1 MIKSKAINIFNSFS
15 KKEMDRFGEYLNSDF
30 FNKNTRIITLFQLIK
45 KFHCDFNNPQLS
57 KDNLKK
63 KLFGSKNSKDSYLR
77 NLFSDLNKK
86 AEDFLSYVNY
96 QNNKSYN
103 IHLIRELYI
112 REHSRNFEERLS
124 AFEKLVDKEKFL
136 SPTYYHDKAF
146 VTEMKSN
153 FKVNRKLFEKTRLD
167 DIQNRYKYFMVSV
180 MECYCQNFIEQQ
192 RANIDHDFSIL
203 NHLLE
208 FLEKEITKFK
218 KDPLIQIYYY
228 ACKCFL
234 NDCNEN
240 DFITFKNIYDTNKKN
255 LSRMEKRNI
264 SSLIINYYEKNKN
277 SEPGKYYGDA
287 LMIYMDMIENNYLSF
302 TGSRY
307 GNPIALRNIIILCMH
322 VKDKVAIATFLR
334 KLNDITAPENRK
346 EIRLYANSMFNIT
359 IKDYKTALTFL
370 SKINVNSFLESVDD
384 NMYFKIDI
392 KKYTII
398 SFIELGYLENAL
410 VQIDAF
416 KHYLEYSEIIPKDLK
431 QRNHKML
438 NLCRELIFIKMKPD
452 EYKLIQLE
460 KKIIQA
466 KDLNALS
473 KEWLLEKCERSNYK
487 FPISNYK

>member
-1 MIKSKAINIFNSFS
+1 
-15 KKEMDRFGEYLNSDF
+15 MDRFGEFLNSEF
-30 FNKNTRIITLFQLIK
+30 FNKNTRIIRLFQVIR
-45 KFHCDFNNPQLS
+45 KFYCNFNSPQLS
-57 KDNLKK
+57 KENLKK
-63 KLFGSKNSKDSYLR
+63 KLFGSENSKDSYLR
-77 NLFSDLNKK
+77 NLFSDLNRK
-86 AEDFLSYVNY
+86 AEDFLSYTNY
-96 QNNKSYN
+96 MNNRSYN
-103 IHLIRELYI
+103 IHLIRELYG
-112 REHSRNFEERLS
+112 RESTKNFELRLS
-124 AFEKLVDKEKFL
+124 DFEKLVEKEKFM

-146 VTEMKSN
+146 VTEMKTN
-153 FKVNRKLFEKTRLD
+153 FKVNRKLFEKTRVD
-167 DIQNRYKYFMVSV
+167 DIENRYKYFMVTV

-208 FLEKEITKFK
+208 YLEKDIAKFK
-218 KDPLIQIYYY
+218 KDPLIQIYFY

-234 NDCNEN
+234 NECDEN
-240 DFITFKNIYDTNKKN
+240 YFMLFKSIYDTNKKK

-277 SEPGKYYGDA
+277 SEPGKYYSDA

-322 VKDKVAIATFLR
+322 VKDKVAIDTFLR

-359 IKDYKTALTFL
+359 IKDYKTALLFL

-392 KKYTII
+392 KKYTIM
-398 SFIELGYLENAL
+398 SFIELGYYENAL

-416 KHYLEYSEIIPKDLK
+416 KHYLEYSNIIPKDLK

-438 NLCRELIFIKMKPD
+438 NLSRELIFLKMKPH
-452 EYKLIQLE
+452 EYRLYQLE
-460 KKIIQA
+460 KKIMQA
-466 KDLNALS
+466 KDLNSYS
-473 KEWLLEKCERSNYK
+473 KEWLLEKCGEIKKIRIRN
-487 FPISNYK
+487 